1 MNRLL
6 LLLPALCTFGLLAAC
21 ESPTLLAAWEDMR
34 EKAQRTEEPAAEAT
48 AVPLVPPPAVEPEQ
62 PAAAATAAAPATLP
76 PQPAATG
83 TARDPGP
90 RHAPVNAGAPLD
102 GLDARQQ
109 ALFRAG
115 QAAFQKVYE
124 VRDGLGPLMNLD
136 SCEGCHSHPALGG
149 TSGPVNPQVAF
160 ARKRGAANAVPSFIS
175 LNGPGRTARFMR
187 AADGSPDGAPQRL
200 FTIAGRADAP
210 AGCELAQPDFG
221 QALGAD
227 NVVTRIAL
235 PLYGDGLIEHVPQQ
249 ALIDNLARDAQRKA
263 ALGIRGK
270 ANLLGDA
277 VGRFGW
283 KAQQHSLLNHSAG
296 AFGGELGL
304 SSPLAA
310 QEPAGAQAC
319 QAGRRPNLI
328 APPDKLRR
336 GGQVLAGDIERV
348 TEFIRLLAPPVPSA
362 TLPGGPRSI
371 ANGRKLFA
379 AAGCDLCHVAQ
390 LRTATDAPPAW
401 RDKVLD
407 LYSDLLLHDMGT
419 GLADQ
424 VQQGAAG
431 GREWRTPP
439 LWGLGQRL
447 FLLHDG
453 RTSDLRE
460 AVLAHRSPGSE
471 ASAVVDL
478 YLALSDAGEQ
488 DLLNFL
494 RSL

>member
-6 LLLPALCTFGLLAAC
+6 LLLPAMCSLGLLAAC
-21 ESPTLLAAWEDMR
+21 ESPTLVAAWEDLR
-34 EKAQRTEEPAAEAT
+34 QQYAKPAEEPASEAT
-48 AVPLVPPPAVEPEQ
+48 SVPLEPPPAIE
-62 PAAAATAAAPATLP
+62 PAASAAAAAPAALP
-76 PQPAATG
+76 PLTVTTG

-102 GLDARQQ
+102 GLDAKQQ
-109 ALFRAG
+109 AIFRAG
-115 QAAFQKVYE
+115 RTAFVKVYE

-136 SCEGCHSHPALGG
+136 TCEGCHSHPSIGG
-149 TSGPVNPQVAF
+149 SSGPVNPQVAF

-175 LNGPGRTARFMR
+175 LNGPARTARFVR
-187 AADGSPDGAPQRL
+187 ADGKTDGAPRRL
-200 FTIAGRADAP
+200 FTVAGRSDAP
-210 AGCELAQPDFG
+210 KGCKLPQPDFG
-221 QALGAD
+221 SALGTD

-235 PLYGDGLIEHVPQQ
+235 PLYGDGLLEHVPEQ
-249 ALIDNLARDAQRKA
+249 ALLDNLARDAQRKA
-263 ALGIRGK
+263 ELGIRGK
-270 ANLLGDA
+270 ANTLA
-277 VGRFGW
+277 ANAFGRFGW
-283 KAQQHSLLNHSAG
+283 KAQQKSLLNHAAG

-310 QEPAGAQAC
+310 QEPAGADAC

-328 APPDKLRR
+328 APPDKLHR

-348 TEFIRLLAPPVPSA
+348 TEFIRLLAPPVPSS

-379 AAGCDLCHVAQ
+379 VAGCDLCHVAQ
-390 LRTATDAPPAW
+390 LRTAASAPLPW

-424 VQQGAAG
+424 VQQGTASG
-431 GREWRTPP
+431 QDWRTPP

-471 ASAVVDL
+471 ANAVVDR
-478 YLALSDAGEQ
+478 YVGLSDADEQ